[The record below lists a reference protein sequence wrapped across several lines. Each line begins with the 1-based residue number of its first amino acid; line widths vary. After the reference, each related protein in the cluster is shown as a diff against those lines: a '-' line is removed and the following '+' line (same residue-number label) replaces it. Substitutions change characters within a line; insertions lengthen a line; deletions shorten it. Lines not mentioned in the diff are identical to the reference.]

1 MGKGDRKTVRWKKD
15 RQRRKRERDK
25 RKAEARGATRKQ

>member
-1 MGKGDRKTVRWKKD
+1 MGRGDRKAIRWKKD

-25 RKAEARGATRKQ
+25 RKAEARGATKS

>member
-1 MGKGDRKTVRWKKD
+1 MGRGDRKPTRWKKD

-25 RKAEARGATRKQ
+25 RRAEAKGATRR

>member
-1 MGKGDRKTVRWKKD
+1 MGRGDRKSTRWKKD

-25 RKAEARGATRKQ
+25 RRAEAKGAMRR

>member
-1 MGKGDRKTVRWKKD
+1 VGRGDRKPTRWKKD

-25 RKAEARGATRKQ
+25 RRAEAKGATRR

>member
-1 MGKGDRKTVRWKKD
+1 MGRGDRKPTRWKKD

-25 RKAEARGATRKQ
+25 RRAEAKGATRK